1 MWVNYMKERKKGRN
15 FYHNNCRPI
24 EAQYSWRNKSLKYI
38 LGVESIWMLDELT
51 KVPWEHDRLL
61 RLYIETHGIRA
72 RNFQSASFVRV
83 RTFEA
88 NTGKCG

>member
-1 MWVNYMKERKKGRN
+1 
-15 FYHNNCRPI
+15 
-24 EAQYSWRNKSLKYI
+24 
-38 LGVESIWMLDELT
+38 MLLELT
-51 KVPWEHDRLL
+51 KVSWEHGRLL

-83 RTFEA
+83 RTFEG